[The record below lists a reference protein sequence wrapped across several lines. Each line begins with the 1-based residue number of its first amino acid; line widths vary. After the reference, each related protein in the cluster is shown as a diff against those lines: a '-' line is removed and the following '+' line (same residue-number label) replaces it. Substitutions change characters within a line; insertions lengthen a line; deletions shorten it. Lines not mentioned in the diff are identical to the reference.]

1 MKAKLSLSLMFVLL
15 CAASA
20 LAAGPGQAPMQAPMS
35 QAPMKQAPMT
45 QAPMSQAPGKGD
57 YMTGSYYGGG
67 FYGGGYSD
75 CQPVAQVGCGGRRHH
90 RHCGRRHRCHRR
102 GC

>member
-1 MKAKLSLSLMFVLL
+1 MKAKLSLSLMFVML

-20 LAAGPGQAPMQAPMS
+20 LAAGPGQAPIQAPMS

-45 QAPMSQAPGKGD
+45 QAPGKGMAYGD
-57 YMTGSYYGGG
+57 YMTGGYYSSGR
-67 FYGGGYSD
+67 
-75 CQPVAQVGCGGRRHH
+75 QPVAQGGCGGRRHH